1 MTSSTVDD
9 VDPQTARTAW
19 WIRTVGTVA
28 LLGVI
33 GAALLGAFGTRTAEG
48 SATQD
53 GWTVSVRHAAVAR
66 AGLDVP
72 VTITVHRAG
81 GFDDDVVVAV
91 TSDYLRFLDQQSTG
105 PEPAEQTR
113 DAEWT
118 YLTFTRPDGDTLTVD
133 IEAYVRALHRTDA
146 AGTVAV
152 VTPEGNLVAPVN
164 IRTRLIP

>member
-9 VDPQTARTAW
+9 VEPRARTPW
-19 WIRTVGTVA
+19 LIRTVGTVA

-33 GAALLGAFGTRTAEG
+33 GAALLGAFGTRTTER

-53 GWTVSVRHAAVAR
+53 GWTVGVRYASVAR

-72 VTITVHRAG
+72 VTITVHRVG

-113 DAEWT
+113 DASST
-118 YLTFTRPDGDTLTVD
+118 YLTFTPPDGDTLTVD

-152 VTPEGNLVAPVN
+152 VTADGNLVAPVN

>member
-9 VDPQTARTAW
+9 VEPRARTPW
-19 WIRTVGTVA
+19 LIRTVGTVA

-33 GAALLGAFGTRTAEG
+33 GAALLGAFGTRTTER

-53 GWTVSVRHAAVAR
+53 GWTVGVRYASVAR

-72 VTITVHRAG
+72 VTITAHRG
-81 GFDDDVVVAV
+81 CGFDEDVVVAV

-113 DAEWT
+113 DASST
-118 YLTFTRPDGDTLTVD
+118 YLTFTPPDGDTLTVD

-152 VTPEGNLVAPVN
+152 VTADGNLVAPVN

>member
-9 VDPQTARTAW
+9 VEPRARTPW
-19 WIRTVGTVA
+19 LIRTVGTVA

-33 GAALLGAFGTRTAEG
+33 GAALLGAFGTRTTER

-53 GWTVSVRHAAVAR
+53 GWTVGVRYASVAR

-72 VTITVHRAG
+72 VTITVHRVG

-113 DAEWT
+113 DASST
-118 YLTFTRPDGDTLTVD
+118 YLTFTPPDGDTLTVD

-152 VTPEGNLVAPVN
+152 VAADGSLIAPVDV
-164 IRTRLIP
+164 RTRLVP

>member
-81 GFDDDVVVAV
+81 GFDDHLGIRGEIAAHHELGQADSP
-91 TSDYLRFLDQQSTG
+91 SD
-105 PEPAEQTR
+105 
-113 DAEWT
+113 
-118 YLTFTRPDGDTLTVD
+118 
-133 IEAYVRALHRTDA
+133 
-146 AGTVAV
+146 
-152 VTPEGNLVAPVN
+152 
-164 IRTRLIP
+164 IR

>member
-1 MTSSTVDD
+1 MTSSTIDD

-19 WIRTVGTVA
+19 WIRTVATLA

-53 GWTVSVRHAAVAR
+53 GWTVNVRHAAVAR

-72 VTITVHRAG
+72 VTITIHRTG
-81 GFDDDVVVAV
+81 GFDDDITVAV
-91 TSDYLRFLDQQSTG
+91 TSDYLRFLDQQSTD

-113 DAEWT
+113 DASWT
-118 YLTFTRPDGDTLTVD
+118 YLTFTPPDGDTLTIDV
-133 IEAYVRALHRTDA
+133 EAYVRALHRTDA

-152 VTPEGNLVAPVN
+152 VTPDGNLVAPVD